1 MTPKNVLYDEQNGAV
16 TTSTMS
22 FQNSSYAWLHQILRT
37 LYVARFFLIKVAQK
51 QTLLGSYQV
60 ASDNN
65 IFQIRQKRFV
75 NKFSSRIIPF
85 SNWLD
90 QFQHGCEIQDINMSI
105 SITMRIV

>member
-1 MTPKNVLYDEQNGAV
+1 MTPKNVLYDERSRAV

-51 QTLLGSYQV
+51 QMLGSYQV

-75 NKFSSRIIPF
+75 NKFSSRIICF
-85 SNWLD
+85 SIWLD
-90 QFQHGCEIQDINMSI
+90 LINFNMDVTS
-105 SITMRIV
+105 